1 MQDDR
6 SPLII
11 AVAPNGARKTK
22 ADHPALPIT
31 PEELAETA
39 ARCLDAGAS
48 MIHLHV
54 RDDDQKH
61 SLDVSAYR
69 AAIAAI
75 RARVGGELIIQVT
88 TEAVGIYTPAQQM
101 AMVQELEPEA
111 VSLAVREL
119 CPDDAHE
126 EIAAKFFGWLH
137 NSGISPQYI
146 LYSAEDVARFK
157 RLHAAGVI
165 PREQPFVLYVLGR
178 YSAGQTSQPTDL
190 LPFLAEAGD
199 SIADWAMCAFGPLEG
214 ACAVTAAGLGGHC
227 RVGFENNMR
236 LANGDVASGNADLV
250 TQVADQAGLMGRHV
264 ASPAEARKI
273 LGL

>member
-1 MQDDR
+1 MMEDR

-22 ADHPALPIT
+22 ADHPALPTT
-31 PEELAETA
+31 PAELADTA

-54 RDDDQKH
+54 RDDDQQH

-69 AAIAAI
+69 EAIQAI

-111 VSLAVREL
+111 VSLAIREL
-119 CPDDAHE
+119 CHDDAHE
-126 EIAAKFFGWLH
+126 EIAGKFFGWLH
-137 NSGISPQYI
+137 KAGISPQYI
-146 LYSAEDVARFK
+146 LYSAEDVTRFN
-157 RLHAAGVI
+157 RLRAKGVI
-165 PREQPFVLYVLGR
+165 PGERPFVLYVLGR
-178 YSAGQTSQPTDL
+178 YSAGQTSEPGDL
-190 LPFLAEAGD
+190 LPFLAAAQETEQ
-199 SIADWAMCAFGPLEG
+199 DWAMCAFGPREG
-214 ACAVTAAGLGGHC
+214 ACALTAAGLGGHC

-236 LANGDVASGNADLV
+236 LASGDVAGGNADLV
-250 TQVADQAGLMGRHV
+250 AQVADQAALLGRRV
-264 ASPAEARKI
+264 ASPAEARRI

>member
-126 EIAAKFFGWLH
+126 EI
-137 NSGISPQYI
+137 
-146 LYSAEDVARFK
+146 ER
-157 RLHAAGVI
+157 
-165 PREQPFVLYVLGR
+165 
-178 YSAGQTSQPTDL
+178 
-190 LPFLAEAGD
+190 
-199 SIADWAMCAFGPLEG
+199 
-214 ACAVTAAGLGGHC
+214 
-227 RVGFENNMR
+227 
-236 LANGDVASGNADLV
+236 AND
-250 TQVADQAGLMGRHV
+250 
-264 ASPAEARKI
+264 
-273 LGL
+273 